1 MSFDIGPMAK
11 FEIEDTSKMNGMIDE
26 EDLKHS
32 ENGKVIDLVLP
43 VLVLIA
49 VTIFFML
56 KTGEYFDGKGISL
69 KDAFGN
75 SSVNISLTLGSAIAL
90 FVAFVMYIPRK
101 LLKFREFMDCIT
113 EGVK

>member
-1 MSFDIGPMAK
+1 MAK

-49 VTIFFML
+49 VTIFF
-56 KTGEYFDGKGISL
+56 
-69 KDAFGN
+69 
-75 SSVNISLTLGSAIAL
+75 
-90 FVAFVMYIPRK
+90 K
-101 LLKFREFMDCIT
+101 LCL
-113 EGVK
+113 